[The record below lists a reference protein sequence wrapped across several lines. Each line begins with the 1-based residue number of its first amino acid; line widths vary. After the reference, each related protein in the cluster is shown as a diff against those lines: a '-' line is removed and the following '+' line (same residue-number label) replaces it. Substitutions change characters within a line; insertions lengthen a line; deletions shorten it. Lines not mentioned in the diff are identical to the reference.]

1 MKGKFAAAAFP
12 FYIFNTSC
20 HSNTKLNLKFAE
32 TIESNGNRNKQAD
45 MDKRAGSFSTEEEQR
60 IDQAYEALLRSY
72 VESKHRKKVEKI
84 DKAFRFARAAHSG
97 VRRND
102 GSPYILHALA
112 VAMICS
118 KELGLGSTSIVCA
131 LLHDIVEHSSISID
145 DIEAN
150 FGVKI
155 SSIVE
160 GINKLSGGIFGL
172 AAETQAMKLRD
183 MMMSMSTDVRVILV
197 KMADRM
203 HNLRNIITQQEERQH
218 RIARESLY
226 VYAPLAERLGLF
238 GMKTEFED
246 LAFKCENPSA
256 YSAIYKKLKQSD
268 EERTRIAESLITPF
282 RQRLDM
288 KGIHYEIKARVKSV
302 YSIYRK
308 MVKKQ
313 IPFEEVYDVY
323 AIRVIYESDDNNQE
337 EETARTI
344 ASILTES
351 HEVHPDRTRD
361 WLKTPK
367 DNGYRAL
374 HLTVMSKYGTW
385 VEVQIRSRKM
395 DDIAELGYAAHW
407 KYKDGVQTD
416 TESLDH
422 LVNTVKEILANPEPN
437 AVDFLDSLRFNIF
450 AKQIYVFTPNGN
462 LIGLPTGATVLDMA
476 YAIHSDIGNHCLG
489 GKINHKLVNPNHI
502 LASGDL
508 VEIITVKCVSPES
521 SWLAK
526 CITAHARNEIK
537 KKL

>member
-1 MKGKFAAAAFP
+1 MKGKFAAATFP
-12 FYIFNTSC
+12 FYFFNTSC

-84 DKAFRFARAAHSG
+84 DKAFRFARAAHGG

-131 LLHDIVEHSSISID
+131 LLHDIAEHSSISID

-150 FGVKI
+150 FGIKI

-268 EERTRIAESLITPF
+268 KERTRIAESLITPF

-288 KGIHYEIKARVKSV
+288 EGIRYEIKARVKSV

-313 IPFEEVYDVY
+313 IPFKEVYDVY

-351 HEVHPDRTRD
+351 HKVHPDRTRD

-450 AKQIYVFTPNGN
+450 AKQIYVFTPNGD

-489 GKINHKLVNPNHI
+489 GKISHKLVNPNHI

-508 VEIITVKCVSPES
+508 VEIITAKCVSPENN
-521 SWLAK
+521 WLAK